1 METVRVLP
9 VCRVDVPAPMFEA
22 LYEQA
27 FPAVARFVSSRKG
40 TLDDAFDIFHDAL
53 VIFYEKTESGFT
65 PGTSAEA
72 YVLGIA
78 KHLWLHRFSKER
90 RSVSLDDAERAI
102 RLPDD
107 YFPRVNDVRLLRFLE
122 SAGKRCLDLLHA
134 FYYEKQSMDTIAE
147 AFGFSTGRSATVQ
160 KFKCIEKVR
169 NTIKEKSLQY
179 EDFLE

>member
-1 METVRVLP
+1 METVCVSQTRPSEVP
-9 VCRVDVPAPMFEA
+9 VELFES

-27 FPAVARFVSSRKG
+27 FPAVARFVSARKG

-53 VIFYEKTESGFT
+53 VIFYEKTEARFT
-65 PGTSAEA
+65 PAASAEA

-90 RSVSLDDAERAI
+90 RSVSLEDAEKTI
-102 RLPDD
+102 TLPDD
-107 YFPRVNDVRLLRFLE
+107 YFPKVNDVRLLRFLE
-122 SAGKRCLDLLHA
+122 SAGKRCLELLHA
-134 FYYEKQSMDTIAE
+134 FYYQKQSMDEIAE

-169 NTIKEKSLQY
+169 HTIQEKSLQY

>member
-9 VCRVDVPAPMFEA
+9 VYQADVPAPTFEA

-27 FPAVARFVSSRKG
+27 FPVVARFVSSRKG
-40 TLDDAFDIFHDAL
+40 TLNDAFDIFHDAM
-53 VIFYEKTESGFT
+53 VIFHEKTEAGFT
-65 PGTSAEA
+65 PATSAEA

-78 KHLWLHRFSKER
+78 KHLWLHRFLKER

-102 RLPDD
+102 TLPED
-107 YFPRVNDVRLLRFLE
+107 YFPKVNDIRLLRFLE
-122 SAGKRCLDLLHA
+122 AAGKRCLELLHA
-134 FYYEKQSMDTIAE
+134 FYYGKQSMDAIAGSL
-147 AFGFSTGRSATVQ
+147 GFSTARSATVQ
-160 KFKCIEKVR
+160 KYKCIEKVR

>member
-1 METVRVLP
+1 METACVLRTQP
-9 VCRVDVPAPMFEA
+9 AEVPAALFEA

-53 VIFYEKTESGFT
+53 VIFYEKTEAGFT
-65 PGTSAEA
+65 VTTSAEA
-72 YVLGIA
+72 YLLGIA
-78 KHLWLHRFSKER
+78 KHLWLHRFTKER
-90 RSVSLDDAERAI
+90 RSVSLDDAEKTI
-102 RLPDD
+102 TLPDD
-107 YFPRVNDVRLLRFLE
+107 YFPKVNDVRLLRFLE

-134 FYYEKQSMDTIAE
+134 FYYNNQSMDQIAG
-147 AFGFSTGRSATVQ
+147 AFGFSSGRSATVQ

-169 NTIKEKSLQY
+169 NTIHEKSLQY